1 LLIGQGLARRSH
13 AAWMLAMAICVIAP
27 LPIWLRGGQPLIALS
42 ALLVAMALWAAR
54 REFYRQG
61 ALLDEAWSWPWLR
74 NLGLVL
80 VAVTWLLFFTY
91 SHVEYQ
97 NELWWQFAV
106 SGNAPRALRALL
118 LVAMALVMFGLA
130 RLLHSTRS
138 PLPPADDATLQALAP
153 VLAGATD
160 TQACL

>member
-1 LLIGQGLARRSH
+1 
-13 AAWMLAMAICVIAP
+13 MAVCVITP
-27 LPIWLRGGQPLIALS
+27 LPLWLRGGQPLIAVS

-97 NELWWQFAV
+97 NELWWQ
-106 SGNAPRALRALL
+106 LRYPATHR
-118 LVAMALVMFGLA
+118 VRCV
-130 RLLHSTRS
+130 RCWWWRS
-138 PLPPADDATLQALAP
+138 RW
-153 VLAGATD
+153 
-160 TQACL
+160 

>member
-1 LLIGQGLARRSH
+1 
-13 AAWMLAMAICVIAP
+13 M
-27 LPIWLRGGQPLIALS
+27 
-42 ALLVAMALWAAR
+42 
-54 REFYRQG
+54 
-61 ALLDEAWSWPWLR
+61 
-74 NLGLVL
+74 L

-118 LVAMALVMFGLA
+118 VVAIALVMFGLA

-138 PLPPADDATLQALAP
+138 PLPAADEATLQSLAP

-160 TQACL
+160 TRPAWC